1 MIIESLE
8 TVMPS
13 LATKMASPFIED
25 PVRAA
30 TIIQVYEIAEYARND
45 MPPY

>member
-13 LATKMASPFIED
+13 LATKMASPFMED
-25 PVRAA
+25 PVRTA
-30 TIIQVYEIAEYARND
+30 TIIHIYEIAEYARND